1 MTKARARAIECPA
14 TWHADVWLAGIPQH
28 GVYSHGSTLRALHH
42 HLTQGLALAG
52 VTAEVALVPSSPE
65 LERLRRAQ
73 AAAQTALKDAVKAL
87 AARGH
92 TPRDIADATGA
103 TVPEVAA
110 LRSRRKARRPQ
121 KSQEQDAPGAST
133 ADA

>member
-1 MTKARARAIECPA
+1 M
-14 TWHADVWLAGIPQH
+14 WVAGILQH
-28 GVYSHGSTLRALHH
+28 GVYGHGSTLRALHRD
-42 HLTQGLALAG
+42 LTQGLALAG
-52 VTAEVALVPSSPE
+52 VTADVVLVPSSPE
-65 LERLRRAQ
+65 LERLRRAEAASQ
-73 AAAQTALKDAVKAL
+73 AALTDAVRAL

-103 TVPEVAA
+103 TASEVAAA

-121 KSQEQDAPGAST
+121 KQDAPPGART